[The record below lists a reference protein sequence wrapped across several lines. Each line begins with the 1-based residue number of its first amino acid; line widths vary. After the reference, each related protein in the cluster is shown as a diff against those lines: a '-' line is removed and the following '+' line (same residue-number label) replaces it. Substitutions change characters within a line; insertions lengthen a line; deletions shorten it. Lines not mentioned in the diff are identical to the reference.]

1 MEIKKDKK
9 LVVTGRS
16 ICFVAGI
23 ISAICGIYWL
33 VQALFFDNTN
43 LPLMLSSL
51 VVALFLTTYSAR
63 KK

>member
-1 MEIKKDKK
+1 MEIKKDNK
-9 LVVTGRS
+9 LIVTGRS

-43 LPLMLSSL
+43 LPMMLGSL
-51 VVALFLTTYSAR
+51 VIALFLTTYAA
-63 KK
+63 KKK

>member
-1 MEIKKDKK
+1 MEIKKDNK

-33 VQALFFDNTN
+33 VQALFFDNSN
-43 LPLMLSSL
+43 LPMMLSSL
-51 VVALFLTTYSAR
+51 IVALFLTTYSA
-63 KK
+63 KKK